1 MDIRTM
7 VTTIWRRS
15 WIIALII
22 LVSCIT
28 TGLCTYYLL
37 QPVYQAST
45 KLIVNTSTVEEGVPQ
60 LTWADVNLNIQLIAT
75 YKELIKTAAIMEQVL
90 LEHPSIELTVDQLI
104 GMVNVDSVNETQVM
118 TVMVE
123 DTSYERAALI
133 VNSVSEVFQAKVIDI
148 MNVDNVTILNEA
160 HSNLEALPI
169 WPKPVQNIAISFIL
183 SMMLGVGIV
192 FLIEHLD
199 DSIKNEEDVEKYM
212 GLPTLAVIGIISKK
226 EISKQR
232 TTRSGKKVGE
242 NVHVATNQ

>member
-1 MDIRTM
+1 MGIREM
-7 VTTIWRRS
+7 ITTIWKRA
-15 WIIALII
+15 WIIALIVFI
-22 LVSCIT
+22 SCVT

-45 KLIVNTSTVEEGVPQ
+45 KLIVSTATVEAGVPQ

-75 YKELIKTAAIMEQVL
+75 YKELIKTAAIMEEVL
-90 LEHPSIELTVDQLI
+90 KEHPQIDLSIDKLI
-104 GMVNVDSVNETQVM
+104 SMVNVDSVNETQVM

-133 VNSVSEVFQAKVIDI
+133 VNSVSEVFQFKVIEI

-160 HSNLEALPI
+160 HSNGVAYPI
-169 WPKPVQNIAISFIL
+169 WPSPAKNIAISFIL
-183 SMMLGVGIV
+183 SLMLGVGIV

-199 DSIKNEEDVEKYM
+199 DSIKNEEDVEKYV
-212 GLPTLAVIGIISKK
+212 GLPTLAVISRIDKK
-226 EISKQR
+226 DLSKQR
-232 TTRSGKKVGE
+232 ATRSGKKVGE